1 MDGTEM
7 TIDELIR
14 EYNLEPKTISEII
27 KEFHK
32 IARKHTNL
40 QVAVAFEI
48 LLRLVIKDDS
58 QRQLIDT
65 IVDSYDIN
73 VDDE

>member
-1 MDGTEM
+1 M

-14 EYNLEPKTISEII
+14 EYNLEPKTISEIT
-27 KEFHK
+27 KEFQK

-40 QVAVAFEI
+40 QDAVVFEI
-48 LLRLVIKDDS
+48 LLRLVIKDES
-58 QRQLIDT
+58 QRQLIDA

-73 VDDE
+73 VEDE

>member
-1 MDGTEM
+1 M

-14 EYNLEPKTISEII
+14 EYNLEPKTINEII
-27 KEFHK
+27 KEFQK
-32 IARKHTNL
+32 IARKHTNF
-40 QVAVAFEI
+40 QVAVVFEI

-58 QRQLIDT
+58 QRQLIDA

-73 VDDE
+73 VEDE

>member
-1 MDGTEM
+1 M

-27 KEFHK
+27 KEFQK

-40 QVAVAFEI
+40 QVAVVFEM